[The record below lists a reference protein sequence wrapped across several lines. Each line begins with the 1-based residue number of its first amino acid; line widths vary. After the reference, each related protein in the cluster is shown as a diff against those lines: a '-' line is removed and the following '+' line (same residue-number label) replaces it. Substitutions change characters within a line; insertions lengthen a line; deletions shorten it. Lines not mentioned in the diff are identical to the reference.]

1 MTSWLNLDTLLRRNL
16 GNVTHLLVLQ
26 LSETDPPERLGDW
39 LRETGADVDVRHA
52 PEGVP
57 QTLDGVDGLVCL
69 GRGMG
74 AQDDA
79 QHPWLADVRW
89 LLADAVTSRVPTL
102 GVCLGAQL
110 LTVATGGR
118 VRRGEAGPEVG
129 PLLVAK
135 RDAAASDPLF
145 APVPLT
151 PDVIQFHHDEISQL
165 PPGTTLLA
173 FSPRYPNQ
181 AFRVG
186 PCAYG
191 IQFHIETTPAT
202 VLAWARHDPGA
213 AATVPAGRLDPA
225 HLEQVHADLAE
236 VWRPFA
242 QRFVALAA
250 GEIAAGE
257 MAEGRPTLPLLA
269 H

>member
-1 MTSWLNLDTLLRRNL
+1 MTH
-16 GNVTHLLVLQ
+16 VLVLQ
-26 LSETDPPERLGDW
+26 LSETDPPARLGDW
-39 LRETGADVDVRHA
+39 LRETGAEVEVRSA
-52 PEGVP
+52 SDGVP
-57 QTLDGVDGLVCL
+57 ETLDGVDALVCL
-69 GRGMG
+69 GGGMG

-79 QHPWLADVRW
+79 QYPWLADVRR

-110 LTVATGGR
+110 LAVATGGG
-118 VRRGEAGPEVG
+118 VRSGEAGPEAG

-135 RDAAASDPLF
+135 RDAAAFDPLF
-145 APVPLT
+145 APLPLT
-151 PDVIQFHHDEISQL
+151 PDVIQFHHDEIMPL
-165 PPGTTLLA
+165 PPGATLLA
-173 FSPRYPNQ
+173 SSPRYPNQ

-186 PCAYG
+186 PCGYG

-202 VLAWARHDPGA
+202 VLAWAQHDPEA
-213 AATVPAGRLDPA
+213 AATVAADRLDLA
-225 HLEQVHADLAE
+225 HLEQAHADLAE

-250 GEIAAGE
+250 GEIEAD
-257 MAEGRPTLPLLA
+257 RPTLPLLT

>member
-1 MTSWLNLDTLLRRNL
+1 VNH
-16 GNVTHLLVLQ
+16 VLVLQ

-39 LRETGADVDVRHA
+39 LREAGAEVDVRAA
-52 PEGVP
+52 PDGIPE
-57 QTLDGVDGLVCL
+57 TLDGVDALVCL
-69 GRGMG
+69 GGGMG

-79 QHPWLADVRW
+79 QHPWLADVRR
-89 LLADAVTSRVPTL
+89 LLTDAVTSRIPTL

-110 LTVATGGR
+110 LAVATGGG
-118 VRRGEAGPEVG
+118 VRRGEAGPEAG

-135 RDAAASDPLF
+135 RDAAAFDPLF

-151 PDVIQFHHDEISQL
+151 PDVIQFHHDEISAL
-165 PPGTTLLA
+165 PPGATLLA
-173 FSPRYPNQ
+173 SSPRHVNQ

-191 IQFHIETTPAT
+191 VQFHIETTPAT
-202 VLAWARHDPGA
+202 VLAWAQHDPEA

-225 HLEQVHADLAE
+225 HLEQVHSDLAE

-242 QRFVALAA
+242 QRFVTLAA

-257 MAEGRPTLPLLA
+257 IAAGWPTLPLLT

>member
-1 MTSWLNLDTLLRRNL
+1 MTR
-16 GNVTHLLVLQ
+16 LLVLQ

-39 LRETGADVDVRHA
+39 LRETGAAVDVACA
-52 PEGVP
+52 PGGVP
-57 QTLDGVDGLVCL
+57 ETLDGVDALVCL
-69 GRGMG
+69 GGEMG
-74 AQDDA
+74 APDEA
-79 QHPWLADVRW
+79 QHPWLADVRQ
-89 LLADAVTSRVPTL
+89 LLAGAVTSQVSTL

-110 LTVATGGR
+110 LAVAAGGA
-118 VRRGEAGPEVG
+118 VRRGEAGPEAG
-129 PLLVAK
+129 PMLVAK
-135 RDAAASDPLF
+135 RDAAAFDPLF
-145 APVPLT
+145 APLPLT

-165 PPGTTLLA
+165 PPGATLLA
-173 FSPRYPNQ
+173 SSPRYANQ

-186 PCAYG
+186 RCAYG

-202 VLAWARHDPGA
+202 VLAWAQHDLEA

-225 HLEQVHADLAE
+225 NLEQAHADLAE

-250 GEIAAGE
+250 GEIAGD
-257 MAEGRPTLPLLA
+257 RPTLPLLT